1 LTGARASRTITP
13 PLTET
18 ITQTIRRPV
27 TVKDVARKAGV
38 SVATVSHVVNGSRYV
53 SPELTQRVRDAAAE
67 LGYTPNGT
75 ARSLR
80 LRRTQ
85 TIGLIVPDVSPFF
98 VELARV
104 IEDHGFAAG
113 YTTVLGNADGH
124 PDRERRYV
132 ETMLSKNVDGLI
144 LASTLHD
151 AGELAELLA
160 GVRTPAVVV
169 DRELELPGVDVVHA
183 DNEQGGY
190 QATRHLLELGHTRIG
205 CITGA
210 PALLPSAGRAAG
222 YRRALA
228 EAGIAGAER
237 WTAEGDFQY
246 AGGRRATAELLD
258 RREGLTAIFAS
269 NDLMA
274 LGALSEL
281 AARGLR
287 APEDVSVCGF
297 DDVFPAALVSPSL
310 TTVHQPL
317 HDIGR
322 AAVDTLLARIDGDVP
337 DEPTRRQ
344 FPTELVVRD
353 STAPPRD
360 ATVHLDSPEGGPR

>member
-1 LTGARASRTITP
+1 MRRA
-13 PLTET
+13 
-18 ITQTIRRPV
+18 V
-27 TVKDVARKAGV
+27 TVKDVARRADV
-38 SVATVSHVVNGSRYV
+38 SVATVSHVLNGSRYV
-53 SPELTQRVRDAAAE
+53 SPLLTKRVRDAAGA
-67 LGYTPNGT
+67 LGYTPNGI

-124 PDRERRYV
+124 PDRERRYL
-132 ETMLSKNVDGLI
+132 ETLLAKNVDGLI

-151 AGELAELLA
+151 AGELAALLDA
-160 GVRTPAVVV
+160 VRTPVVVV
-169 DRELELPGVDVVHA
+169 DRELKLPGVDLVLA
-183 DNEQGGY
+183 DNEDGGHA
-190 QATRHLLELGHTRIG
+190 ATRHLLELGHTEIG

-210 PALLPSAGRAAG
+210 HDLPPSAGRAAG

-228 EAGIAGAER
+228 EAGIEADGR
-237 WTAEGDFQY
+237 WVARGDFEY

-258 RREGLTAIFAS
+258 GGEGLTAIFAS

-274 LGALSEL
+274 LGALGEL

-287 APEDVSVCGF
+287 VPDDVSVCGF

-317 HDIGR
+317 HEIGR
-322 AAVDTLLARIDGDVP
+322 AAVDILLARIAGEMP
-337 DEPTRRQ
+337 EGPARRL
-344 FPTELVVRD
+344 FPTELVVRE
-353 STAPPRD
+353 STAAPRFRE
-360 ATVHLDSPEGGPR
+360 SPTIRPEEASHDTQDP